1 MCCTELQASCLCLNA
16 KRAAVTLRATFMEII
31 GRVAI
36 DACLAGLGYESRT
49 VGTRRGRVRV
59 IVGSGSGALPTI
71 VLLHGL
77 GSQGADYLPLLARLR
92 PHVRKIV
99 APDMP
104 GHGSSE
110 AKLALRPRTTHVAT
124 LGDALDDVLDEPA
137 IIFGNSLGGYAALR
151 YAIARPER
159 VRGLFLASPSGAPS
173 TKEEIDQLMEVL
185 RIRSHADALRFLE
198 LAVHGEGNWFRHV
211 MAWGLRRRF
220 TAPSLVPWIDS
231 IRDAE
236 PLAPDDLAR
245 MTMPIHLMWG
255 RSERVLP
262 KAHLEFFRA
271 HLPKS
276 ARIDEPEGFAHSP
289 QLDDPKYVAARL
301 LAFAEAS

>member
-1 MCCTELQASCLCLNA
+1 MN
-16 KRAAVTLRATFMEII
+16 VI

-36 DACLAGLGYESRT
+36 DACLAGLGYESRAIA
-49 VGTRRGRVRV
+49 TRRGRVRV
-59 IVGSGSGALPTI
+59 IVGSGSGKLPTI

-92 PHVRKIV
+92 PHVREIV

-104 GHGSSE
+104 GHGASS
-110 AKLALRPRTTHVAT
+110 APVAPRPRTTHVET
-124 LGDALDDVLDEPA
+124 LGEALDDVLGEPA
-137 IIFGNSLGGYAALR
+137 VIFGNSVGGYAALR
-151 YAIARPER
+151 YAIARPDR

-173 TKEEIDQLMEVL
+173 TKEEIDRLLGVL
-185 RIRSHADALRFLE
+185 RIRSHADAMRFLD
-198 LAVHGEGNWFRHV
+198 LAVHEKKKWVRHV

-220 TAPSLVPWIDS
+220 SAPSLAPWIDS

-236 PLAPDDLAR
+236 PLAPADLAR

-262 KAHLEFFRA
+262 REHLEFFRA
-271 HLPKS
+271 HLPN
-276 ARIDEPEGFAHSP
+276 ARIDEAEGFAHSP
-289 QLDDPKYVAARL
+289 QLDDVDAVARKL

>member
-1 MCCTELQASCLCLNA
+1 
-16 KRAAVTLRATFMEII
+16 MEII
-31 GRVAI
+31 GKVAI
-36 DACLAGLGYESRT
+36 DACLAGLGYESRD
-49 VGTRRGRVRV
+49 VDTRRGRVRV
-59 IVGSGSGALPTI
+59 IVGAGSGALPTI

-92 PHVRKIV
+92 PHVRMIV

-104 GHGSSE
+104 GHGASE
-110 AKLALRPRTTHVAT
+110 ARLTLRPRHTHVET
-124 LGDALDDVLDEPA
+124 LAEALDEVLDEPA
-137 IIFGNSLGGYAALR
+137 VIFGNSLGGYAALR

-173 TKEEIDQLMEVL
+173 TKEEIDRLIDVL

-198 LAVHGEGNWFRHV
+198 LAVHDKASWVRHV

-220 TAPSLVPWIDS
+220 TAPSLEPWIDS

-236 PLAPDDLAR
+236 PLAPADLAS

-271 HLPKS
+271 HLPKA
-276 ARIDEPEGFAHSP
+276 ARIDEADGFAHSP
-289 QLDDPKYVAARL
+289 QLDDPGEIARRL
-301 LAFAEAS
+301 LAFAEAA

>member
-1 MCCTELQASCLCLNA
+1 
-16 KRAAVTLRATFMEII
+16 MEII

-36 DACLAGLGYESRT
+36 DACLAGLGYESRA
-49 VGTRRGRVRV
+49 VATRRGRVRV
-59 IVGSGSGALPTI
+59 IVGSGGGDLPTI

-92 PHVRKIV
+92 PRVRKII

-104 GHGSSE
+104 GHGASE
-110 AKLALRPRTTHVAT
+110 AKRAIRPRQTHVET
-124 LGDALDDVLDEPA
+124 LAEALDEVLDEPA
-137 IIFGNSLGGYAALR
+137 VIFGNSLGGYAALR

-173 TKEEIDQLMEVL
+173 TADEADRLIDML

-198 LAVHGEGNWFRHV
+198 LAVHGDANWFRHV

-220 TAPSLVPWIDS
+220 TAPSLGPWIDS

-236 PLAPDDLAR
+236 PLAPADLAA

-271 HLPKS
+271 HLPG
-276 ARIDEPEGFAHSP
+276 ACIDEAEGFAHSP
-289 QLDDPKYVAARL
+289 QLDDPGEIARRL

>member
-1 MCCTELQASCLCLNA
+1 LNA
-16 KRAAVTLRATFMEII
+16 NDVAVTLRATIMEII

-36 DACLAGLGYESRT
+36 DACLAGLGYESRR
-49 VGTRRGRVRV
+49 VETRRGRVRV
-59 IVGSGSGALPTI
+59 IVGAGSGALPTI

-77 GSQGADYLPLLARLR
+77 GSRGADYLPLLSRLR
-92 PHVRKIV
+92 PHVRMIV

-110 AKLALRPRTTHVAT
+110 AEDAPKPRHTHVET
-124 LGDALDDVLDEPA
+124 LAEALDRVLDEPA
-137 IIFGNSLGGYAALR
+137 VIFGNSLGGYAALR

-173 TKEEIDQLMEVL
+173 TKEETDRLIDML

-220 TAPSLVPWIDS
+220 TAPSLGPWIES

-236 PLAPDDLAR
+236 PLAPADLAR

-255 RSERVLP
+255 QSERVLP
-262 KAHLEFFRA
+262 RAHLEFFRA
-271 HLPKS
+271 HLKK
-276 ARIDEPEGFAHSP
+276 AHIDEPEGFAHSP
-289 QLDDPKYVAARL
+289 QLDDVGAVARKL
-301 LAFAEAS
+301 LAFAEVS